1 MHIINKLTLKQLL
14 ANKKRTVVTIVG
26 IIISVAMFTAV
37 TTFVT
42 SFMEMMRLEVSSY
55 DGSWHVAYDNLT
67 SQQIDSLK
75 NDDAYQNSVLFQKID
90 TLLIDEN
97 NPIFIELNQLDNY
110 SKEIKLLKGNYPANS
125 NGIIISKYYQTQNGV
140 KVGDEITVKTGATQI
155 SDKFIETEQLESTA
169 PYQSKHLKLSVFINL
184 LTSIKH
190 RIIIPFIPL
199 TAVAL

>member
-97 NPIFIELNQLDNY
+97 NPIFIELNQLD
-110 SKEIKLLKGNYPANS
+110 KIGRAH
-125 NGIIISKYYQTQNGV
+125 V
-140 KVGDEITVKTGATQI
+140 
-155 SDKFIETEQLESTA
+155 
-169 PYQSKHLKLSVFINL
+169 
-184 LTSIKH
+184 
-190 RIIIPFIPL
+190 
-199 TAVAL
+199 

>member
-125 NGIIISKYYQTQNGV
+125 NC
-140 KVGDEITVKTGATQI
+140 
-155 SDKFIETEQLESTA
+155 
-169 PYQSKHLKLSVFINL
+169 L
-184 LTSIKH
+184 LYTSPSP
-190 RIIIPFIPL
+190 RDRG
-199 TAVAL
+199 